1 MPEGRRGKELWFGDS
16 RLAIVLAFPL
26 AKSGSFIGPSLF
38 GDYFFVPKY
47 ETAGNMAFYGG
58 TL

>member
-1 MPEGRRGKELWFGDS
+1 MPEGRRGKELGHQTGNCFGLS
-16 RLAIVLAFPL
+16 

-47 ETAGNMAFYGG
+47 ETAGNMAFH